1 MNKKA
6 IHFGAGNI
14 GRGFI
19 GEVLCANGFAIDFVD
34 VNDAVVTA
42 LQERGSY
49 TIGIAAPGHRQV
61 TVNNVRGIHSVRRR
75 EALVEAFCEADLVT
89 TAIGADILPRI
100 APVVAD
106 GILLRMK
113 RGIEKPLDVIA
124 CENKIGASE
133 FLYSHVKPLLG
144 EAGGAYAERFAGFPN
159 AAVDR
164 IVPPQKHDDPLH
176 VEVEEFHEWV
186 VDDTRRKARAIQL
199 TGVEYVPD
207 LLPYIERKL
216 FTVNTGH
223 ASAGYSG
230 LYYGMTMLDEAL
242 ADSRVISL
250 VRRVLAETGALL
262 CAKWQFDEAAHNAYI
277 AKIIARFQNPAIND
291 PLTHAARSPIR
302 KLGYD
307 ERFIRPI
314 RELKERGLPYNAL
327 REALGFLCAMKP
339 VDGDDESARLQAMF
353 KDEPVKAI
361 IQKLSGLTD
370 TALIMELSAAVGK

>member
-19 GEVLCANGFAIDFVD
+19 GEVLCANGFAIDFAD

-42 LQERGSY
+42 LHERGQY
-49 TIGIAAPGHRQV
+49 TIGIAAAGHKDV
-61 TVNNVRGIHSVRRR
+61 TVTNVRGIHSVTQR
-75 EALVEAFCEADLVT
+75 EKLVAAFCEANLIT

-106 GILLRMK
+106 GILRRME
-113 RGIEKPLDVIA
+113 RGIEQPLDVIA

-133 FLYSHVKPLLG
+133 FLYSHVQPLLG
-144 EAGGAYAERFAGFPN
+144 EAGCTYAERYIGFPN

-164 IVPPQKHDDPLH
+164 IVPPQKHDDPLY
-176 VEVEEFHEWV
+176 VEVEAFHEWI
-186 VDDTRRKARAIQL
+186 VDDTRQKARDIQL

-223 ASAGYSG
+223 ASAGYAG
-230 LYYGMTMLDEAL
+230 LHYGHTMLDEAL

-262 CAKWQFDEAAHNAYI
+262 RAKWQFDEAAHNAYI
-277 AKIIARFQNPAIND
+277 AKIIARFQNPAIKD

-302 KLGYD
+302 KLGWD

-314 RELKERGLPYNAL
+314 RELKERGLPYDAL
-327 REALGFLCAMKP
+327 RESFGFLCAMP
-339 VDGDDESARLQAMF
+339 PIPGDDESARLHAMF
-353 KDEPVKAI
+353 KAEPPQAV

-370 TALIMELSAAVGK
+370 TALIAELAAARP